1 MHVSGAASRT
11 EDPAPAGA
19 AVRARQWLRVAAVA
33 GTLALLIVAF
43 VVLPGWIPLLP
54 RAVVRRMTESFLRG
68 VLLVY
73 SALGLAGL
81 IGAPVAA
88 WLLVRSSRRG
98 RRPSALV
105 RIVLL
110 CFSCLF
116 SLVALEIGSA
126 AWRSWMHRLPV
137 LPTSFPDKVPG
148 EYRIVVLGGS
158 SALGEPFRPWLSVGQ
173 IVSWQLQRAVPTRRF
188 ELDILAFLG
197 DSLELQHKK
206 FSAITRRPD
215 AVIIYSG
222 HNEFTAR
229 FEENRDYSLAEEPRF
244 KLLQS
249 AYRVSLHSPFCR
261 LVYEL
266 VSKNRLDS
274 PPLMNGRHQLIDPP
288 LCSPSETAEVLA
300 DFTKRLEAL
309 VGYCQRIGALP
320 ILIIPPA
327 NEADYEPSRST
338 LPPTVS
344 GTDRDRLVREFL
356 EARGVEAA
364 NPALGQALYRGI
376 LDRHPGFAE
385 AHYRLGRLLQHAGLI
400 DEARRHFSEALEN
413 DGLPNRCQRAFREVY
428 RRVATRHPDCILID
442 GRNELMAAS
451 PNGLLDDH
459 VLEDTHH
466 PNLKGQ
472 VALASAVLRQL
483 RSRQRLGDAA
493 QIDLPLDMAVCLEQ
507 FQMDAA
513 WLATACVRTSVHYER
528 VSGYRYDPTER
539 LEKSRRYAEAARR
552 LRAGAAP
559 HDLGLPGL
567 DIRPGAVLP
576 ASARFSGG

>member
-1 MHVSGAASRT
+1 MSGAARRT
-11 EDPAPAGA
+11 ENPAPAGGA
-19 AVRARQWLRVAAVA
+19 ARAGGWLRIAAVA

-54 RAVVRRMTESFLRG
+54 RAVVRRLTESFLRG

-73 SALGLAGL
+73 GALLLAGL
-81 IGAPVAA
+81 IGAPVTA

-105 RIVLL
+105 RIFLL

-116 SLVALEIGSA
+116 SLAALEIGSA

-137 LPTSFPDKVPG
+137 LPTSFPDPVPG

-158 SALGEPFRPWLSVGQ
+158 SAMGEPFRPWLSVGQ
-173 IVSWQLQRAVPTRRF
+173 IVAWQLQRAVPTRRF

-197 DSLELQHKK
+197 DSLEQQHKK

-229 FEENRDYSLAEEPRF
+229 FEENRDYSLAEQPRLR
-244 KLLQS
+244 LLQS
-249 AYRVSLHSPFCR
+249 AYRVSLHSPFCC

-300 DFTKRLEAL
+300 DFTARLEAL
-309 VGYCQRIGALP
+309 VGYCEGIGALP
-320 ILIIPPA
+320 ILIVPPA

-344 GTDRDRLVREFL
+344 GTERDRLVREFF
-356 EARGVEAA
+356 EARGVEAT
-364 NPALGQALYRGI
+364 NPALGQSLYRGI

-385 AHYRLGRLLQHAGLI
+385 AHFRLGRLLQHAGLI

-413 DGLPNRCQRAFREVY
+413 DGLPNRCKLAFRDVY
-428 RRVATRHPDCILID
+428 QQVALRHPDCIVID
-442 GRNELMAAS
+442 GRKELMAAS
-451 PNGLLDDH
+451 PTGLLDDH
-459 VLEDTHH
+459 LIEDTHH

-472 VALASAVLRQL
+472 LVLAGAVLRELQD
-483 RSRQRLGDAA
+483 RRTMRESPRFS
-493 QIDLPLDMAVCLEQ
+493 LPLDPLECCDH
-507 FQMDAA
+507 FQIDEAR
-513 WLATACVRTSVHYER
+513 LATACERTSVHYLR
-528 VSGYRYDPTER
+528 VSGYRYDPAER
-539 LEKSRRYAEAARR
+539 LEKSSRFAEAARK
-552 LRAGAAP
+552 LRAGSP
-559 HDLGLPGL
+559 RDELGLPGL
-567 DIRPGAVLP
+567 DFRRVAGV
-576 ASARFSGG
+576 SGTSDDL

>member
-1 MHVSGAASRT
+1 
-11 EDPAPAGA
+11 
-19 AVRARQWLRVAAVA
+19 
-33 GTLALLIVAF
+33 
-43 VVLPGWIPLLP
+43 
-54 RAVVRRMTESFLRG
+54 MTEFLLRG

-73 SALGLAGL
+73 GALLLAGL
-81 IGAPVAA
+81 IGTPVTV
-88 WLLVRSSRRG
+88 WPLVRSPRRRSR
-98 RRPSALV
+98 PVALV
-105 RIVLL
+105 RIFLL

-116 SLVALEIGSA
+116 SVAVLELGSA
-126 AWRSWMHRLPV
+126 AWRSWMHRLPS
-137 LPTSFPDKVPG
+137 LPGSFSDKVPG

-173 IVSWQLQRAVPTRRF
+173 IVAWQLQRAVPTRRF

-197 DSLELQHKK
+197 DSLEQQHKK

-229 FEENRDYSLAEEPRF
+229 FEENRDYSLAEEPQLR
-244 KLLQS
+244 LLQS
-249 AYRVSLHSPFCR
+249 AYRLSLHSRFCR

-300 DFTKRLEAL
+300 DFTARLEAL
-309 VGYCQRIGALP
+309 VGQCERIGALP

-327 NEADYEPSRST
+327 NEADYEPGRSI

-344 GTDRDRLVREFL
+344 GTERDRLVREFL
-356 EARGVEAA
+356 EARGVEGT
-364 NPALGQALYRGI
+364 NPAIGQSLYRGI

-385 AHYRLGRLLQHAGLI
+385 AHYRLGRLLEHAGLT

-413 DGLPNRCQRAFREVY
+413 DGLPNRCPRAFREVY
-428 RRVATRHPDCILID
+428 RQVATRHPVCILID
-442 GRNELMAAS
+442 GRDELMAAS
-451 PNGLLDDH
+451 PTGLLDDH
-459 VLEDTHH
+459 VIEDTHH

-472 VALASAVLRQL
+472 VALASSVLREL
-483 RSRQRLGDAA
+483 RSRPVLGDESP
-493 QIDLPLDMAVCLEQ
+493 IDLPLDMAACLEQ

-513 WLATACVRTSVHYER
+513 RLATACERTSVHYER
-528 VSGYRYDPTER
+528 VSGYRYDATER

-552 LRAGAAP
+552 LRAGSAP
-559 HDLGLPGL
+559 DDVGLPGL
-567 DIRPGAVLP
+567 DLGRGVALP
-576 ASARFSGG
+576 AWPRSPVE

>member
-1 MHVSGAASRT
+1 MSGAASRT
-11 EDPAPAGA
+11 ENPAPAGA
-19 AVRARQWLRVAAVA
+19 AARARGWLRIAAVA
-33 GTLALLIVAF
+33 ATLALLIVAI

-54 RAVVRRMTESFLRG
+54 RSVARRLTESFLRG

-81 IGAPVAA
+81 SGVPLTA

-98 RRPSALV
+98 RRPPALV
-105 RIVLL
+105 RIFLL
-110 CFSCLF
+110 CVSCLF
-116 SLVALEIGSA
+116 SMATLEIGSA

-137 LPTSFPDKVPG
+137 LPASFPDKVPG

-173 IVSWQLQRAVPTRRF
+173 IVARQLQRTVPTRRF

-197 DSLELQHKK
+197 DSLEQQHKK
-206 FSAITRRPD
+206 FSAITQRPD

-229 FEENRDYSLAEEPRF
+229 FEENRDYSLAEEPRLR
-244 KLLQS
+244 LLQS

-300 DFTKRLEAL
+300 DFTARLEAL
-309 VGYCQRIGALP
+309 VGHCERIGALP

-327 NEADYEPSRST
+327 NEADYEPGRST

-344 GTDRDRLVREFL
+344 GTERDRVVREFL

-364 NPALGQALYRGI
+364 SPALGQSLYRGI

-385 AHYRLGRLLQHAGLI
+385 AHFRLGRLLEHAGLI
-400 DEARRHFSEALEN
+400 AEARRHFSEALEN

-428 RRVATRHPDCILID
+428 RQVATRHPGCLLID

-451 PNGLLDDH
+451 PDGLLGDH
-459 VLEDTHH
+459 VIEDTHH

-472 VALASAVLRQL
+472 VALASAVLREL
-483 RSRQRLGDAA
+483 RSRQGLGDEFH
-493 QIDLPLDMAVCLEQ
+493 IDLPLDLATCLEQ
-507 FQMDAA
+507 FQIDAA
-513 WLATACVRTSVHYER
+513 RLATACERTSVHYER
-528 VSGYRYDPTER
+528 VAGYRYDPTER
-539 LEKSRRYAEAARR
+539 LGKSRHYAEAARR

-559 HDLGLPGL
+559 HELGLPGL
-567 DIRPGAVLP
+567 D
-576 ASARFSGG
+576 